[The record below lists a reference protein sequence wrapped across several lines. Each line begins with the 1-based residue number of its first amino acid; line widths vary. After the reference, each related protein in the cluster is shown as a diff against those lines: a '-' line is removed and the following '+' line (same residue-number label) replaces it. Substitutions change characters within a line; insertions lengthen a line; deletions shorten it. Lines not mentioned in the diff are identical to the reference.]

1 MEIGFVTAFLGG
13 MLALLSPC
21 SALLLPAFFASTV
34 GTRLQLLAHGG
45 VFYLGLTLTLVP
57 FGLGLGALGALLV
70 SQRGLIIA
78 ITAVVLVV
86 LGIAQ
91 VFGIGFDLSRALP
104 GMNRMQ
110 QGASTQTGF
119 PRTLL
124 LGAVGGVAGFCAG
137 PILGAIL
144 TLSLAQ
150 ANPWSAGA
158 MLAVYGA
165 GMVVPLI
172 VIAAL
177 WRRMSDRSRRM
188 LRGRAFTV
196 RGRELHTTSVVTGV
210 IIIAVGVLF
219 WLTNGLVTMPALI
232 PTDVQAWVQEQ
243 SALLADPVFDII
255 AILVLTGIALI
266 VWARRRRRMTRGA
279 EDAVDGANRS
289 ASRDGERD
297 GILRSSPA
305 TGPRS

>member
-34 GTRLQLLAHGG
+34 GSRLQLLAHGT
-45 VFYLGLTLTLVP
+45 VFYLGLILTLVP

-70 SQRGLIIA
+70 SERGIIIA
-78 ITAVVLVV
+78 ITSLLLVA

-91 VFGIGFDLSRALP
+91 VFGFGFDLSRMIP
-104 GMNRMQ
+104 GTQRMQ
-110 QGASTQTGF
+110 QRAATRTGF
-119 PRTLL
+119 LRTLL

-144 TLSLAQ
+144 TLALAQ
-150 ANPWSAGA
+150 SNPWSAGA

-177 WRRMSDRSRRM
+177 WNTLSARARSR
-188 LRGRAFTV
+188 LRGRTFTV
-196 RGRELHTTSVVTGV
+196 AGREFHTTSVITGMLLL
-210 IIIAVGVLF
+210 AVGLLF
-219 WLTNGLVTMPALI
+219 WFTNGLVSLPALVPDDLLEWMQDRGSVLSSPVVDI
-232 PTDVQAWVQEQ
+232 VAIVLI
-243 SALLADPVFDII
+243 SGAAL
-255 AILVLTGIALI
+255 AL
-266 VWARRRRRMTRGA
+266 WAFRQKRLRGA
-279 EDAVDGANRS
+279 GTADRPYRGDS
-289 ASRDGERD
+289 SHTSRNV
-297 GILRSSPA
+297 A
-305 TGPRS
+305 

>member
-1 MEIGFVTAFLGG
+1 MEICFLTAFLGG

-34 GTRLQLLAHGG
+34 GTKLQLLAHGG
-45 VFYLGLTLTLVP
+45 VFYLGLVLTLVP

-70 SQRGLIIA
+70 SERGLIIA
-78 ITAVVLVV
+78 ITSVVLVV
-86 LGIAQ
+86 LGVMQ
-91 VFGIGFDLSRALP
+91 VFGIGFDLSRVLP

-110 QGASTQTGF
+110 EGASARSGF
-119 PRTLL
+119 LRTLV

-144 TLSLAQ
+144 TLAMAQ
-150 ANPWSAGA
+150 SNPWSAGA

-172 VIAAL
+172 LIAAL

-188 LRGRAFTV
+188 LRGRRPFTV
-196 RGRELHTTSVVTGV
+196 LGREFHTTSVITGV
-210 IIIAVGVLF
+210 LIIAVGVLF

-232 PTDVQAWVQEQ
+232 PTDVQAWIQER

-255 AILVLTGIALI
+255 AVLVLAGVALT
-266 VWARRRRRMTRGA
+266 VWALRQRRTTRGA
-279 EDAVDGANRS
+279 EDALEGANSS
-289 ASRDGERD
+289 APSDSG
-297 GILRSSPA
+297 S
-305 TGPRS
+305 